1 MSYEILKRAIET
13 RQSLTGVYDDYVRFF
28 SPHILG
34 RIAAGEPSVLCFQY
48 GGGQPQGHLPP
59 GGAWCVFAVSR
70 LHGVEPSGDPWIA
83 GPPDSRPSHLIVE
96 VDVDSAVDRRM
107 RV

>member
-13 RQSLTGVYDDYVRFF
+13 RQSLTGIYDDYVRFF

-34 RIAAGEPSVLCFQY
+34 RVEAGEPSVLCFQY
-48 GGGQPQGHLPP
+48 GGGQPGRLLPS

-70 LHGVEPSGDPWIA
+70 LRGVELSGDVWSV
-83 GPPDSRPSHLIVE
+83 GPPESKPSHLIAE
-96 VDVDSAVDRRM
+96 VYADSSVDERT
-107 RV
+107 